1 MRIIRPL
8 PKSEVLHAI
17 LENFFSPTHLMGRD
31 LVSSIIMQPPLQ
43 NLGLYSLFIRIY
55 IFSLQLLTMLHVD
68 NVEKVPSCSTI
79 YRNI

>member
-43 NLGLYSLFIRIY
+43 NLGLNPLCIRVQ
-55 IFSLQLLTMLHVD
+55 FFLQL
-68 NVEKVPSCSTI
+68 
-79 YRNI
+79 